1 MDTFMWFPSNKLLT
15 TTQHSCVSN
24 HYITWRVCLSVQIT
38 YRHFTVVY
46 TTTGT
51 RSTTVTFTSINKM
64 YIVTFIPSSLLL
76 ACIYVYI
83 TFFLRKR
90 AHFMINLEIYL
101 HLMYVICWEKIPKD
115 FYYNYK
121 KKGFL
126 VTLLLMTHVTSVS
139 KSLHALTLLE
149 KVWA

>member
-1 MDTFMWFPSNKLLT
+1 MWFPSNKLLS
-15 TTQHSCVSN
+15 TTQLTVVYPTIISHGGSASD
-24 HYITWRVCLSVQIT
+24 HRHRSSVQIT

-51 RSTTVTFTSINKM
+51 RSTNVTFTSINKM

-121 KKGFL
+121 KKVF
-126 VTLLLMTHVTSVS
+126 
-139 KSLHALTLLE
+139 
-149 KVWA
+149 